1 MLLGILGDHRQLVV
15 TYDANVFHSTFISG
29 IKWFSRDD
37 VRYNIRLMPFKK
49 SCEIAF
55 LYFLLFF
62 MFTDSKG
69 IYYYNIKR
77 SLENEKNDSFNF
89 SKIVFPKGMK

>member
-1 MLLGILGDHRQLVV
+1 
-15 TYDANVFHSTFISG
+15 
-29 IKWFSRDD
+29 
-37 VRYNIRLMPFKK
+37 
-49 SCEIAF
+49 
-55 LYFLLFF
+55 